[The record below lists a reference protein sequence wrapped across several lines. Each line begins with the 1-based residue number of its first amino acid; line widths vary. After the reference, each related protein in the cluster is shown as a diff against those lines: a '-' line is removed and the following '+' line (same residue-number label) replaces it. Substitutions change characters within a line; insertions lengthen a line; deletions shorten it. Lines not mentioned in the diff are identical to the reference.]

1 MLPTWKQPVD
11 RLGWRGDL
19 RLQSKS
25 AFSRFAAIHNSIL
38 KVGKGSD
45 LTRSRSRRRMAG
57 VCAQQT
63 AGVTSSVRGLASV
76 GQEPL
81 LAHVVVARRQSA
93 LSRHP
98 NSTAKR

>member
-1 MLPTWKQPVD
+1 MD

-57 VCAQQT
+57 VCAIGT
-63 AGVTSSVRGLASV
+63 IDAPGGR
-76 GQEPL
+76 EPL
-81 LAHVVVARRQSA
+81 KLQPVEAMPRIDVKRSQRMLTVVVSGTEQTCAS
-93 LSRHP
+93 
-98 NSTAKR
+98 